1 MQIFQNP
8 PDSHCRPLLS
18 LRGFC
23 LVLAPDIIFPF
34 ILADRSPCK
43 RIFSFPMSALIESL
57 KLKQSDIDKEIY
69 ESVAGDLILSLNQL
83 SLLGLCNTHAG

>member
-1 MQIFQNP
+1 
-8 PDSHCRPLLS
+8 
-18 LRGFC
+18 
-23 LVLAPDIIFPF
+23 
-34 ILADRSPCK
+34 
-43 RIFSFPMSALIESL
+43 MSALIESL